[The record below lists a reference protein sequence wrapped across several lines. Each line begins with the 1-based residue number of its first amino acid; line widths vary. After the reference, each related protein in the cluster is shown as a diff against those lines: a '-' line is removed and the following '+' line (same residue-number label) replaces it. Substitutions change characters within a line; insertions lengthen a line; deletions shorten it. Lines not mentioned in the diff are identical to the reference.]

1 MASWDIKELVS
12 ERQDMDTISKR
23 KKGASFLQTM
33 KQTLFAKIE
42 GVQVIST
49 SSFLTVTDEL
59 EKTILPQ

>member
-1 MASWDIKELVS
+1 
-12 ERQDMDTISKR
+12 MDTISKR

-33 KQTLFAKIE
+33 KQTLFAKME
-42 GVQVIST
+42 GVQVISA